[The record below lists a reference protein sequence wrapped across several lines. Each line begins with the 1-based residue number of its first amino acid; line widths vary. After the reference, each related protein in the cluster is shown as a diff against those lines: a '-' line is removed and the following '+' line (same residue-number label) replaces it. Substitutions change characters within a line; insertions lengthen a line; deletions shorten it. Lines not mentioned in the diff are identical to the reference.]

1 MSEPD
6 EIHKRVTKLER
17 QMVDARKDT
26 AAARVLAGG
35 ADRDV
40 SDMQTQLRA
49 HTRTLNALRE
59 TQLEHGERLSGV
71 DGRLGGVEGRLG
83 GVEGR
88 LGGVEGRLDRL
99 ENKVDHGFS
108 MVSVGMAQL
117 TALLTPDKDKPE
129 ET

>member
-88 LGGVEGRLDRL
+88 LDRL

>member
-71 DGRLGGVEGRLG
+71 DGRLGGVEGRL
-83 GVEGR
+83 
-88 LGGVEGRLDRL
+88 DRL